1 MTQAP
6 ATEPAQPVQEA
17 ESTPVEMAAVR
28 VGLSADE
35 KTWISISSD
44 GKNVFAN
51 SLQPHETKV
60 VEASEKVRLL
70 VGNAGGVEISLN
82 GKPIGPIGPR
92 GQIRV
97 IELTPAGF
105 QIVPR
110 KSPTLEPL

>member
-1 MTQAP
+1 MVRGAP
-6 ATEPAQPVQEA
+6 AIQTSAALAGNPAEA
-17 ESTPVEMAAVR
+17 APVR

-35 KTWISISSD
+35 KTWVSISSD

-51 SLQPHETKV
+51 SLEAHQTKTI
-60 VEASEKVRLL
+60 EAASKVRLL
-70 VGNAGGVEISLN
+70 VGNAGGVEISLY

-92 GQIRV
+92 GQIRIV
-97 IELTPAGF
+97 ELTPAGF